1 MGCGQDKISLA
12 TWMSCIEDN
21 GLRII
26 CILTRGPM
34 LPIVAEHQVVVI
46 CTIEQNY
53 FINFIIKCNP
63 NYI

>member
-1 MGCGQDKISLA
+1 MGCGQDKISLV